1 MSAVSAEGT
10 TCAETAQD
18 TAAFHSRAIL
28 PPVAAAAA
36 RRQARRFN
44 FSTGT
49 IEGRR
54 RNGGRLLGKRNRN
67 HGWAG
72 LPKRPGRVRTGSA
85 RSSRE
90 RFRSQSPA
98 QSSRTDAA
106 TEVSAVRAST
116 QSADLFFGG
125 STRRFQTLAAAEVGA
140 FHLLVCPQCPGVV
153 VQNNPAGLEDIAI
166 MRNL

>member
-54 RNGGRLLGKRNRN
+54 RNGGRLLGKRKPRQ
-67 HGWAG
+67 GGFTEA
-72 LPKRPGRVRTGSA
+72 PGRVRTGSA
-85 RSSRE
+85 GSSRE

-116 QSADLFFGG
+116 QSADLFFGD